1 MGILPTKPYNRG
13 KAAGKLHLFRRLTA
27 PLPPWR
33 QLLASPLAGI
43 PIFCEDV
50 PFKTIQPRP
59 CRVELQFSSSNGATS
74 RCVGN
79 FRLARLPIFS
89 FDAQLVHRDCH
100 ALGFPTGELATEST
114 EEVQFC
120 ERQRGSSSVTA
131 FFLSFSAVYSH
142 FLRVIQLTAFL
153 WRVCS
158 VSKDFM
164 VLFWDI
170 LAGVGVFFRWYRMPL
185 MPIYI

>member
-13 KAAGKLHLFRRLTA
+13 KAARKLHLFRRLTA

-59 CRVELQFSSSNGATS
+59 CRVELQFSSSNGAAS

-120 ERQRGSSSVTA
+120 ERQRG
-131 FFLSFSAVYSH
+131 
-142 FLRVIQLTAFL
+142 LRVLPHFSCHFPQYTLISLGLYSLPLFYGGYVQYLKIL
-153 WRVCS
+153 WYC
-158 VSKDFM
+158 FGT
-164 VLFWDI
+164 FWRAWGFSFDGI
-170 LAGVGVFFRWYRMPL
+170 ECR
-185 MPIYI
+185 

>member
-13 KAAGKLHLFRRLTA
+13 KAARKLHLFRRLTA

-59 CRVELQFSSSNGATS
+59 CRVELQFSSSNGAAS

-114 EEVQFC
+114 EEVHFC
-120 ERQRGSSSVTA
+120 EQREVVLCFQPTPGWLV
-131 FFLSFSAVYSH
+131 FLLVRFSLLSIPLPFPLYRFPPFTI
-142 FLRVIQLTAFL
+142 FLLIL
-153 WRVCS
+153 
-158 VSKDFM
+158 
-164 VLFWDI
+164 LFTSY
-170 LAGVGVFFRWYRMPL
+170 LYRGKV
-185 MPIYI
+185 